1 MTDDSPQPAPPET
14 ERADPVPADSP
25 RPSTATDEDFNGVCA
40 LLLILLLPHLLTQL
54 PYELVLLV
62 RYSYWKNVSGVAFAV
77 SQIALIWLIIRRTR
91 GTWAEVGLVRRVRF
105 LDLLSAAA
113 MVVFAHVLHRF
124 AVKLFY
130 PDTVDAVLSG
140 GYGERPVGVVSWSL
154 TVVRIVVAAFAEELV
169 FRGYL
174 YTRLERLLSSPL
186 WATLLAALLF
196 GVVHLNHGAAGAL
209 GAVFFGVLTT
219 VAFAATRRLW
229 PTTLAHVAYNLSLV
243 LLSTEPEFVP
253 ESETPGTKSPNLPW

>member
-1 MTDDSPQPAPPET
+1 MTDESPEPAGSET
-14 ERADPVPADSP
+14 ERPGPVPADP
-25 RPSTATDEDFNGVCA
+25 TRPPATDEDFTGVCA

-54 PYELVLLV
+54 PYEVLLLA
-62 RYSYWKNVSGVAFAV
+62 RYSYWKNVSGIAHAV
-77 SQIALIWLIIRRTR
+77 SQIALVWLIIRRTR

-105 LDLLSAAA
+105 LDLPAAAA

-124 AVKLFY
+124 AMKLFY
-130 PDTVDAVLSG
+130 PDTVDAMLAG
-140 GYGERPVGVVSWSL
+140 GYGERPDGVVSWSL
-154 TVVRIVVAAFAEELV
+154 TVVRIAVAAFAEELV

-196 GVVHLNHGAAGAL
+196 GVVHLNHGTVGAL

-229 PTTLAHVAYNLSLV
+229 PTTLAHAAYNLSLV
-243 LLSTEPEFVP
+243 LLATEPEFVP
-253 ESETPGTKSPNLPW
+253 ESEASGTRSPKLQW